1 MALKLQPE
9 LPETT
14 RINKVAVAL
23 IAGIAVFLLIF
34 AMINSF
40 TTHPKT
46 KTPTLA
52 ITNSTA
58 EKAIAPIFKELPS
71 GYNDATGIKKYIGS
85 DEEKNI
91 TLLEHELGDLKSQ
104 YSSLQQQLLNSL
116 QHTSQTAQSTANP
129 QNDQART
136 SGLFF
141 SGITSDN
148 PMTRGSAAEGP
159 NYQTSG
165 GASPTNNP
173 ANADALGAPVT
184 KQQATMF
191 SKQRTEAQKL
201 AVMKAADNPEDI
213 YDLHNMVKPISPYE
227 IQAGTIIP
235 AVLITGIN
243 TNLAGTVVGQT
254 KQDAYDTVTGKY
266 LLIPK
271 GSKVLGEYDTRIAYG
286 AQRILITF
294 NRIIRPNGSSIL
306 LGKPMAA
313 DYQGQSGIEGNVD
326 NHWWRILG
334 AATLS
339 TILSVGTGAAADRS
353 SNSNNNANYMSS
365 KQGAILGGASGISQT
380 GQSVVNRGLD
390 VSPTITLPP
399 GYQFNIIVRKDM
411 VMTPYENN

>member
-14 RINKVAVAL
+14 RVNKVAVAL
-23 IAGIAVFLLIF
+23 IAGIAIFLLIF
-34 AMINSF
+34 AMVNSF
-40 TTHPKT
+40 TTHPKA
-46 KTPTLA
+46 KTLNIAT
-52 ITNSTA
+52 TNSTA

-71 GYNDATGIKKYIGS
+71 GYSDATAIKKYISG

-91 TLLEHELGDLKSQ
+91 SLLEHELGDLKSQ
-104 YSSLQQQLLNSL
+104 YSSLQQQLLNNL
-116 QHTSQTAQSTANP
+116 QHVSQTPQSPANP

-141 SGITSDN
+141 S
-148 PMTRGSAAEGP
+148 SAAGDSPMMKGNEGQSYP
-159 NYQTSG
+159 YPTP
-165 GASPTNNP
+165 GASTISGNNP
-173 ANADALGAPVT
+173 ANAEALGAPVT
-184 KQQATMF
+184 KQQAVMF

-201 AVMKAADNPEDI
+201 AVIKAADNPEDI
-213 YDLHNMVKPISPYE
+213 YDLHNMVRPISPYE

-243 TNLAGTVVGQT
+243 TTLSGTVVGQT
-254 KQDAYDTVTGKY
+254 KQDAFDTVTGKY

-271 GSKVLGEYDTRIAYG
+271 GSKVLGEYDTRVAYG
-286 AQRILITF
+286 DRRVLITF

-313 DYQGQSGIEGNVD
+313 DYQGGSGVEGDVN

-339 TILSVGTGAAADRS
+339 TILSVGTGAASDNS
-353 SNSNNNANYMSS
+353 SNNNTYYQSS
-365 KQGAILGGASGISQT
+365 KQGAILGAAGSINQT
-380 GQSVVNRGLD
+380 GQSIVNRSLD
-390 VSPTITLPP
+390 IRPTITLPP

-411 VMTPYENN
+411 VMTPYQTDG

>member
-34 AMINSF
+34 AMVNSF
-40 TTHPKT
+40 TTTSKT
-46 KTPTLA
+46 KTPTIA
-52 ITNSTA
+52 ATNSTA
-58 EKAIAPIFKELPS
+58 EKAIAPIFKELPN
-71 GYNDATGIKKYIGS
+71 GYNDATAIRKYISG
-85 DEEKNI
+85 DEEKSI
-91 TLLEHELGDLKSQ
+91 TLLEHELGDLKNQ
-104 YSSLQQQLLNSL
+104 YSSLQQQLLNNL
-116 QHTSQTAQSTANP
+116 QHTSQTVQPTSNP

-141 SGITSDN
+141 SGVTSDN
-148 PMTRGSAAEGP
+148 PLLRGNESPSYPTLGAA
-159 NYQTSG
+159 S
-165 GASPTNNP
+165 SSNNS

-184 KQQATMF
+184 KQQAVMF

-201 AVMKAADNPEDI
+201 AVMKATDNPEDI

-235 AVLITGIN
+235 AVLLTGIN
-243 TNLAGTVVGQT
+243 TTLSGTVVGQT
-254 KQDAYDTVTGKY
+254 KQDAYDTITGKY

-271 GSKVLGEYDTRIAYG
+271 GSKVLGEYDTRVAYG
-286 AQRILITF
+286 DQRILITF

-313 DYQGQSGIEGNVD
+313 DYQGQSGIEGDVN

-353 SNSNNNANYMSS
+353 GNYNTNYPSS
-365 KQGAILGGASGISQT
+365 KQSAILGGAGSISQT

-390 VSPTITLPP
+390 VRPTITLSP

-411 VMTPYENN
+411 VMTPYQADG